1 MDFHI
6 IRCPL
11 QHSKRIMLGT
21 FRTIKCHFGGFL
33 SPTPHFIPH
42 LFYLR
47 LMFLGSV
54 RSPLH
59 LKHLK
64 PFGTLATIKPH
75 LAPSLHGLS
84 PVTGL
89 KRVKNL
95 CVAKSLY
102 GCELW
107 NAHSRNELLALE
119 HAFRLSIKNIHPTLI
134 MLY

>member
-6 IRCPL
+6 IWYPL

-21 FRTIKCHFGGFL
+21 FRTIKIHFGGIL
-33 SPTPHFIPH
+33 NPTPHFIPH

-75 LAPSLHGLS
+75 LAPSLEVVCFS
-84 PVTGL
+84 
-89 KRVKNL
+89 
-95 CVAKSLY
+95 C
-102 GCELW
+102 
-107 NAHSRNELLALE
+107 
-119 HAFRLSIKNIHPTLI
+119 FRPTKFKFTT
-134 MLY
+134 

>member
-33 SPTPHFIPH
+33 NPTPHFIPH

-75 LAPSLHGLS
+75 LAPSLYWLPRLRTFNQVMFYG
-84 PVTGL
+84 T
-89 KRVKNL
+89 N
-95 CVAKSLY
+95 CLY
-102 GCELW
+102 IDNMQRGWVYFDVLG
-107 NAHSRNELLALE
+107 
-119 HAFRLSIKNIHPTLI
+119 I
-134 MLY
+134 

>member
-21 FRTIKCHFGGFL
+21 FRTIKCHFGVFFN
-33 SPTPHFIPH
+33 PTPHFIPH

-54 RSPLH
+54 RYPLH

-75 LAPSLHGLS
+75 LAPSLY
-84 PVTGL
+84 T
-89 KRVKNL
+89 L
-95 CVAKSLY
+95 CLIDQSL
-102 GCELW
+102 CIW
-107 NAHSRNELLALE
+107 LLYAL
-119 HAFRLSIKNIHPTLI
+119 IH
-134 MLY
+134 